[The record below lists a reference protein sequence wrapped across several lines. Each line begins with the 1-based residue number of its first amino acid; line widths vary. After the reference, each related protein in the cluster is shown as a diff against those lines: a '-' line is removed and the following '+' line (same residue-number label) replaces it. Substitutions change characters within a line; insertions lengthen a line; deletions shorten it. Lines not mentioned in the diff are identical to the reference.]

1 MQRQT
6 GSKPWLTQKSRVY
19 SHPTQEQSIWFVCYG
34 VFSVY
39 ALFMSFQFLFQIQGL
54 PSALRQRVPL
64 YRHQT
69 RVKGVLSINKV
80 GFFLRFS
87 SKLNFINICL
97 KKKKKLYFKESILA
111 KYCQISGFSLQEFWI
126 PVTTKLLQWPNA
138 QSLLLQL
145 MKNTIF
151 QTEKTLGIKELKGF
165 HWKLTKV
172 IKDSGHP
179 VTVQ

>member
-97 KKKKKLYFKESILA
+97 KKKKK
-111 KYCQISGFSLQEFWI
+111 
-126 PVTTKLLQWPNA
+126 
-138 QSLLLQL
+138 
-145 MKNTIF
+145 TIF
-151 QTEKTLGIKELKGF
+151 QRKHPCKILPNFRLLSSRVLNTSNYKTIAMAQCSKFTITVNEKHDLSNWKNFRNKRVERFSLK
-165 HWKLTKV
+165 TN
-172 IKDSGHP
+172 
-179 VTVQ
+179 